1 MSKWIGIVTLTG
13 AAFLLVGSALAQS
26 QTPPAQTPT
35 ERDMRSESGS
45 VRPLPPPSPPVPMVR
60 RGKAAN
66 RANQDVQAPRDNQD
80 VQAPRGNQDVQ
91 APRGNQDVQAPRG
104 NQDVQA
110 PRENQDAQA
119 PRSIRSKNARDNQ
132 DVQSPRM
139 SSMGNGQ
146 DVRAAQEALKSKGF
160 DPGELDGRMGPRTK
174 AAISEFQRSAG
185 LRETGRFD
193 QATRSQLGV
202 GSSDTR
208 DSSSPSQPANRPSG
222 R

>member
-91 APRGNQDVQAPRG
+91 APRGNQDVQAPR
-104 NQDVQA
+104 
-110 PRENQDAQA
+110 ENQDAQA

-132 DVQSPRM
+132 DVQSRRM

-160 DPGELDGRMGPRTK
+160 DPGELDGRMGPHTK
-174 AAISEFQRSAG
+174 AAISEFQRSTG

-202 GSSDTR
+202 GSSDTS

>member
-91 APRGNQDVQAPRG
+91 APRGNQDVQAPR
-104 NQDVQA
+104 
-110 PRENQDAQA
+110 ENQDAQA

-174 AAISEFQRSAG
+174 AAISEFQRSTG

-202 GSSDTR
+202 GSSDTS

>member
-1 MSKWIGIVTLTG
+1 MLGEPSSKEQPMSKWIGIVTLTG

-104 NQDVQA
+104 N
-110 PRENQDAQA
+110 
-119 PRSIRSKNARDNQ
+119 
-132 DVQSPRM
+132 
-139 SSMGNGQ
+139 
-146 DVRAAQEALKSKGF
+146 
-160 DPGELDGRMGPRTK
+160 
-174 AAISEFQRSAG
+174 
-185 LRETGRFD
+185 
-193 QATRSQLGV
+193 
-202 GSSDTR
+202 
-208 DSSSPSQPANRPSG
+208 
-222 R
+222 

>member
-91 APRGNQDVQAPRG
+91 APRGNQDVQAPR
-104 NQDVQA
+104 
-110 PRENQDAQA
+110 ENQDAQA

-160 DPGELDGRMGPRTK
+160 DPGELDGRMGPHTK

-202 GSSDTR
+202 GSSDTS

>member
-91 APRGNQDVQAPRG
+91 APR
-104 NQDVQA
+104 
-110 PRENQDAQA
+110 ENQDAQA

-160 DPGELDGRMGPRTK
+160 DPGELDGRMGPHTK

-202 GSSDTR
+202 GSSDTS